1 MRSQHN
7 RFWNIFF
14 IQFPFDRQ
22 QERNWDSF
30 HTDLRWPR
38 LWSLSFMLIYT
49 CRQTRKDS
57 WTITVFWSLVKMQ
70 LTTSHPHGTQRQT
83 VLKSE
88 VRMVPKR
95 KKMCAHF
102 DTELRQPVSLQHILE
117 QIEKKTKTAFS
128 ALWQAVATN
137 DSFNKMPPTYQQTR
151 CTACAMGTEIGCLW
165 HAKNWLVHK
174 HTLHTI
180 MTVCEV
186 ASHSGP
192 MWQNSTVED

>member
-38 LWSLSFMLIYT
+38 LWSFSFMLIYT

-117 QIEKKTKTAFS
+117 QIEKKKKQKRPFQHFGRLWPQMIASIKCLLLTNKHAAQHVPWALRSGAYDMRKT
-128 ALWQAVATN
+128 
-137 DSFNKMPPTYQQTR
+137 D
-151 CTACAMGTEIGCLW
+151 
-165 HAKNWLVHK
+165 
-174 HTLHTI
+174 
-180 MTVCEV
+180 
-186 ASHSGP
+186 
-192 MWQNSTVED
+192 